1 MAGEE
6 VSHLRRI
13 VELDVAEFVRLLALL
28 KHRLSGQAT
37 GAGIPHL
44 EDILT
49 KIDKSTVILQQARS
63 STLMSHAE
71 FRKMFQGFIVPVE
84 GTRYKDGIVRRM
96 MDRFHRNTILALQ
109 VGGRGH
115 VIEEGVKLWK
125 SLQNQYYHVLQ
136 LLEDQW
142 EALGLL
148 APEEARRQA
157 RNSQL
162 SVQVNTDRRQSG
174 SDVMTVCTVGSGL
187 GEVSFRLD
195 GIGSSEVLST
205 FLGESGDLEV
215 LQEELERLVKSVR
228 EARGQGS
235 VVSSYGT
242 EESVVEDTDNTVT
255 MARGWGTAYR
265 RNSC

>member
-13 VELDVAEFVRLLALL
+13 VELDVADFVRLLALL

-125 SLQNQYYHVLQ
+125 SLQNQYYHVSR

-148 APEEARRQA
+148 SPEEARRHA
-157 RNSQL
+157 RTSRL
-162 SVQVNTDRRQSG
+162 SVQVSTDNRPAG
-174 SDVMTVCTVGSGL
+174 SDVMTVCNVGSGL
-187 GEVSFRLD
+187 REVSFRLD
-195 GIGSSEVLST
+195 EIGSSEVLST
-205 FLGESGDLEV
+205 FLGDSGDLEV
-215 LQEELERLVKSVR
+215 LQEEVERLLNSVR
-228 EARGQGS
+228 EARRQDS
-235 VVSSYGT
+235 IVTSHETKQSFVD
-242 EESVVEDTDNTVT
+242 DTDNTVN
-255 MARGWGTAYR
+255 MARGWGTVYR